1 MKVILIISDG
11 IADQPLT
18 ELKGKT
24 PLQVADTPAMDEIA
38 RTGVN
43 GIMDSIAP
51 GIPAGSDT
59 AHLAILGYEPYK
71 TYEGRGAFEALGAGL
86 EVKPEDVSFRGNIA
100 TVDTKMTV
108 VDRRAGR
115 IREDAKPLIEA
126 IQNIKL
132 HYFPEIQVF
141 IKHTIEHRCA
151 IVLRGPRLAR
161 TISDTDPHKIKYK
174 IIEAQ
179 PLDDSPEALRT
190 ARIVNLLTNEIYQ
203 ILETHPI
210 NLKRREKGLLPA
222 NAILMRGAGIVPK
235 VKPITEIYDIKALA
249 IAAGAL
255 YKGVCTSVG
264 MDVIH
269 VAGATGDYETNTIA
283 KAKAVIK
290 NLPTYDFIL
299 IHIKGADNASHDRN
313 VQKKIMMIEKV
324 DQLIKY
330 LMEHTDPDQ
339 VIIALTA
346 DHTTSTESGEHTGDA
361 VPISIRG
368 KTVRVDSVQR
378 YSEIDCVQGG
388 LGRIKGVNL
397 LPILMDYAGKSKKF
411 GE

>member
-11 IADQPLT
+11 IADQPLK
-18 ELKGKT
+18 ELGGKT
-24 PLQVADTPAMDEIA
+24 PLQMANKPAMDEIA

-59 AHLAILGYEPYK
+59 AHLAILGYDPYK

-86 EVKPEDVSFRGNIA
+86 EVKPKDVSFRGNIA
-100 TVDTKMTV
+100 TVDKKWTV
-108 VDRRAGR
+108 LDRRAGR
-115 IREDAKPLIEA
+115 IREDAKTLIEA
-126 IQNIKL
+126 VKSIKL
-132 HYFPEIQVF
+132 NYFPEIHVI

-161 TISDTDPHKIKYK
+161 NISDTDPHKANQK
-174 IIEAQ
+174 IAEAQ

-190 ARIVNLLTNEIYQ
+190 AHVVNLLSSEIYT
-203 ILETHPI
+203 ILNSHPL
-210 NLKRREKGLLPA
+210 NMKRREKGLLPA
-222 NAILMRGAGIVPK
+222 NAILMRGAGIIPK
-235 VKPITEIYDIKALA
+235 VKPLTEIYGINALA

-255 YKGVCTSVG
+255 YKGVCNSVG
-264 MDVIH
+264 MDVIN
-269 VAGATGDYETNTIA
+269 VDGATGDYETNTLK
-283 KAKAVIK
+283 KAKAAIE
-290 NLPTYDFIL
+290 NLPKYDFIL
-299 IHIKGADNASHDRN
+299 IHIKATDNASHDGDIR
-313 VQKKIMMIEKV
+313 KKIKMIEKV
-324 DQLIKY
+324 DQLVRY
-330 LMEHTDPDQ
+330 LIQNTDPDQ

-346 DHTTSTESGEHTGDA
+346 DHTTSTESGEHTGDS

-368 KTVRVDSVQR
+368 KTVRVDSVQW
-378 YSEIDCVQGG
+378 YSEIDCAQGG

-397 LPILMDYAGKSKKF
+397 LPILMDLAGKSKKF